1 MPKHDPLAIREAIQ
15 EKAAAAEAIVQ
26 LAENESRDLTETDND
41 EFGALLTEI
50 GVDDG
55 DKSTGLYKQLHRA
68 ERLEE
73 IQLALKAPVTNSPE
87 PVAEKPDPMVRSLGF
102 SKSGP
107 LRAFKGPGAE
117 QEAYTAGMWLKA
129 ILLKD
134 KPAAD
139 WCRDRGVGFSNAQ
152 TEGTASEGGYTVP
165 DPLSDAVLEARD
177 AIGVTGRI
185 SERFFTDS
193 DTLKI
198 PTIVSGQT
206 VQYPGEATAITAS
219 DVVWGQ
225 VSCAIIK
232 RAVLT
237 KISWELI
244 NDSLVNV
251 ADRVASRAGYAL
263 GARQDEELINGD
275 GTSAYG
281 SVTGLVSDLGA
292 AGKVTMS
299 SGNTTY
305 EDVTLAN
312 LNAVCGKLPD
322 RFHTGASWLMNR
334 AFFAEAIQRLVY
346 ASGGNTVQNVA
357 DGSGAQLFGYPINF
371 SEAMPA
377 EAADKTAC
385 FFGNFRE
392 SIVLAERTGIDVMT
406 SEHAY
411 FAEDVLAMKLVS
423 RYDIQVHRP
432 GDGSSAGGYTAL
444 MTAAS

>member
-1 MPKHDPLAIREAIQ
+1 MPKQDPLAIREAIAD
-15 EKAAAAEAIVQ
+15 KHAAGQAIIT
-26 LAENESRDLTETDND
+26 LAENEDRELTDQDQEQFDN
-41 EFGALLTEI
+41 LLGEI
-50 GVDDG
+50 GDDAG
-55 DKSTGLYKQLHRA
+55 ESSTGLYKQLHRC
-68 ERLEE
+68 EKLET
-73 IQLALKAPVTNSPE
+73 IRLALKAPAEPAPE
-87 PVAEKPDPMVRSLGF
+87 AEAKDAPVPVRSLGVNL
-102 SKSGP
+102 SGP
-107 LRAFKGPGAE
+107 LRAFTGPTAE
-117 QEAYTAGMWLKA
+117 QDAYSAGMWLKA

-134 KPAAD
+134 RPAAD
-139 WCRDRGVGFSNAQ
+139 WCRDNGVGFRNAQ
-152 TEGTASEGGYTVP
+152 TEGTNSEGGYTVP
-165 DPLSDAVLEARD
+165 APLSSAVLEARD

-185 SERFFTDS
+185 AERFITTSDS
-193 DTLKI
+193 LKI

-225 VSCAIIK
+225 VSCAIVK

-244 NDSLVNV
+244 NDSVINV
-251 ADRVASRAGYAL
+251 ADRGASRAGYEL
-263 GARQDEELINGD
+263 GARQDQELVNGD

-299 SGNTTY
+299 SGNTAY

-312 LNAVCGKLPD
+312 LNAVAGKLPD

-334 AFFAEAIQRLVY
+334 AFFAEAVQRLVY
-346 ASGGNTVQNVA
+346 AAGGNTPANIA
-357 DGSGAQLFGYPINF
+357 DGSGAQLFGYQINF

-377 EAADKTAC
+377 EAADKCAC
-385 FFGNFRE
+385 LFGNFRE

-411 FAEDVLAMKLVS
+411 FAEDVLAVKLVS
-423 RYDIQVHRP
+423 RYDINVHRP
-432 GDGSSAGGYTAL
+432 GDGSSAGGYVGL
-444 MTAAS
+444 FTAAS